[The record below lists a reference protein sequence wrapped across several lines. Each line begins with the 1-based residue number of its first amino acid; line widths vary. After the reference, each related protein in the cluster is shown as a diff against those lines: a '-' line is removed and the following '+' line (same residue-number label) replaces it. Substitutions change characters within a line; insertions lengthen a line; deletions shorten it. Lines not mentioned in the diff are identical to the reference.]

1 MKYIIQ
7 IGSLYDNY
15 HEMNFGY
22 VGIDL
27 NTGEKHYY
35 SNYDSKGNWSFRS
48 ITEFDMDNKEK
59 LNRFL
64 RSNLYHCYYNKDGS
78 EKIPEDVKS
87 LAYKMIDKHLIYNKQ
102 NGYPID
108 DLEKNL
114 NNLSFKY
121 VSNISLF
128 GDLGFSGRYIPVKN
142 TIEMP
147 ITNIDWQRYGED
159 EIKETEDILL
169 HETGHLKV
177 SNYSLD
183 IKNKEL
189 KVRTGFYTSIVKV
202 EPVMLS
208 NGDIF
213 LKFEGTLDL
222 CKRNEDRILE
232 EVMNDFDCK
241 EINPNFVPTYPNVG
255 YILNDLC
262 DGRLQKAR
270 YYDDG
275 IEELYDSLNKLIKGR
290 DLVNELLLSIVETN
304 RSFEDNYDENEAHIM
319 KLLKKYQQVRN
330 RR

>member
-1 MKYIIQ
+1 MRYIIE
-7 IGSLYDNY
+7 IGTLYDNY
-15 HEMNFGY
+15 QEMNFGY
-22 VGIDL
+22 VGMDL
-27 NTGEKHYY
+27 DTGERHHY
-35 SNYDSKGNWSFRS
+35 SKYDSDGNWNSEV
-48 ITEFDMDNKEK
+48 ITEFDINKQNDWGP
-59 LNRFL
+59 LHWH
-64 RSNLYHCYYNKDGS
+64 LYHCSYKVEYR
-78 EKIPEDVKS
+78 EKLPEEVIS
-87 LAYKMIDKHLIYNKQ
+87 LSYQMIDKHLIYNKQ

-108 DLEKNL
+108 TLEKNL
-114 NNLSFKY
+114 DNLSFKY

-147 ITNIDWQRYGED
+147 ITNIEWQRYGEN

-202 EPVMLS
+202 EPVMLG

-213 LKFEGTLDL
+213 LKFERTSDL
-222 CKRNEDRILE
+222 YKRDEDRILE

-241 EINPNFVPTYPNVG
+241 EINSNFVSTYPNVG

-262 DGRLQKAR
+262 DGRLQRAR
-270 YYDDG
+270 YYEDG
-275 IEELYDSLNKLIKGR
+275 IEELYNSLNSLIKSR

-304 RSFEDNYDENEAHIM
+304 RSFEDNYKENEAHMM
-319 KLLKKYQQVRN
+319 KLLKKYQHVKN
-330 RR
+330 KK